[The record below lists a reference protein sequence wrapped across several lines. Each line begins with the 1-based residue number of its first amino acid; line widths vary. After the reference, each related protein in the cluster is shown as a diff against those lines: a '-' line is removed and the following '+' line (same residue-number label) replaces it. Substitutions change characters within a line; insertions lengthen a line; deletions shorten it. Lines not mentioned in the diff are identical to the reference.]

1 MKQILETALS
11 KSTDYLTYRELV
23 ASLLSKGKSTGPVQS
38 EALLHY
44 SILNDKR
51 MARLDK
57 TIKLQDQTLEFLETY
72 KQKVTWLVLSEG
84 WCGDAA
90 QVLPVLNKMA
100 EANEGIELKIALRD
114 ENEDLMNR
122 FLTNGGKSIP
132 KLILLNDS
140 NEVIDSWGPR
150 PSEATKMVNEYKS
163 QHGALDDEFKR
174 DLQVWYNKN
183 KGKNTQED
191 LIELLSQN

>member
-11 KSTDYLTYRELV
+11 KSIDYLTYRELV

-57 TIKLQDQTLEFLETY
+57 TIKLQDSTLEFLETY